1 MSQPSQLQQT
11 SEYGDINANH
21 KCSTN
26 RWIYE
31 ENLLMIITTDIRI

>member
-11 SEYGDINANH
+11 SEYGDLKATH
-21 KCSTN
+21 KYASN

-31 ENLLMIITTDIRI
+31 ENLLMIITTDTRI

>member
-11 SEYGDINANH
+11 SEYGDLKATH
-21 KCSTN
+21 KCATN